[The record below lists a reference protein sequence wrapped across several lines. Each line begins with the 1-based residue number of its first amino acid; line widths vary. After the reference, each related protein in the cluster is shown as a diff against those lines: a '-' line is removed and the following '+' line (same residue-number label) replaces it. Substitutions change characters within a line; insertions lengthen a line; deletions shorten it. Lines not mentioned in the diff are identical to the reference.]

1 MRPRERFLYSC
12 EGRPVDRAPVWVMRQ
27 AGRYLPEYR
36 AIKERHSFQEMCRTP
51 ELAREVTLQPLRRF
65 PLDAAIL
72 FSDILVVPEALGIE
86 VEYREGGP
94 LLRPFLRQ
102 GADLAKLVEGDVT
115 PRLDYV
121 AAALTRIRKELGEDR
136 ALLGFAGAP
145 FTLAVYMIEGG
156 GGKNFREIKRALFER
171 PAFVH
176 ALLERLTQA
185 LIPYLLMQLRSG
197 ADAVQLFDTWAG
209 ELSPAEFRRFALPY
223 VKRIARA
230 VKEEGAPL
238 IYYVNGSGG
247 LIEAMSESEAAVLGI
262 DWRVDLGEARR
273 RSQGRF
279 PLQGNLDPHWLF
291 AEPGEIRSAVLEL
304 RRGQKGAPHILNLGH
319 GIFPDTPLA
328 GMEAFVAAAHELL
341 EDA

>member
-1 MRPRERFLYSC
+1 MLPRERFLNAC

-51 ELAREVTLQPLRRF
+51 ELACEVTLQPLRRF

-86 VEYREGGP
+86 VQYREGGP
-94 LLRPFLRQ
+94 VLSPFLRQ
-102 GADLAKLVEGDVT
+102 SADLARLETADVT

-121 AAALTRIRKELGEDR
+121 AAALRRIRAELGQDH

-171 PAFVH
+171 PSFVQ
-176 ALLERLTQA
+176 ALLERLTGA
-185 LIPYLLMQLRSG
+185 LIPYLLMQLKNG

-209 ELSPAEFRRFALPY
+209 ELSPADFRRFALPY
-223 VKRIARA
+223 VRRIARA
-230 VKEEGAPL
+230 VAAEGAPL
-238 IYYVNGSGG
+238 IYYINGSGG
-247 LIEAMSESEAAVLGI
+247 LIEAMSESEATVLGI
-262 DWRVDLGEARR
+262 DWRVDLGQARA

-291 AEPGEIRSAVLEL
+291 APAPEIRQAVLDL
-304 RRGQKGAPHILNLGH
+304 RPPPPPPPPPRA
-319 GIFPDTPLA
+319 A
-328 GMEAFVAAAHELL
+328 GRRAYS
-341 EDA
+341 